1 VLHYWK
7 GHLNSA
13 NMTAWADNVGSIN
26 FTSVGDPITKTIKY
40 FNIDSSKNMLKIQ
53 NGVDNKLI
61 LTG

>member
-1 VLHYWK
+1 
-7 GHLNSA
+7 
-13 NMTAWADNVGSIN
+13 MTAWADNVGSIN